1 MHRKKII
8 DTSSYHKNS
17 KTFLPFSL
25 KYWFPGRVRRQSVKL
40 SMTTDNFGVEKNVN
54 YFSCITMVDNIVDN
68 MCPVAQSTNLFS
80 GPMWPVCKVW
90 IQYKGVG
97 EVGQA
102 LLLIAN
108 YLSF

>member
-1 MHRKKII
+1 MAI
-8 DTSSYHKNS
+8 
-17 KTFLPFSL
+17 
-25 KYWFPGRVRRQSVKL
+25 
-40 SMTTDNFGVEKNVN
+40 DNFGAETNVN
-54 YFSCITMVDNIVDN
+54 YSCITMVDNIVGN

-90 IQYKGVG
+90 IEYKGVG

-108 YLSF
+108 LLFIILLFSYQNGTKKVPHT